1 MEKRDEK
8 NGENEGRAIGALRAD
23 MNGAKLREEAKYA
36 KVGPRHGPGKA
47 RGQYGDRRQTG

>member
-8 NGENEGRAIGALRAD
+8 NGENEGRVIGALRAD

-36 KVGPRHGPGKA
+36 KVGPRYGPGKA
-47 RGQYGDRRQTG
+47 MGQYGDRRQTG